1 MGTTKDIEKF
11 DEQIEITFSLFDAIE
26 KSAERYVDG
35 MWRQRNVAIDKLN
48 ESITLHN
55 RLVEKRLKMISK
67 LCEEVKESN
76 DKVQRAYE
84 RTIEI
89 CELLQK
95 RLDEALDEEM
105 EEE

>member
-1 MGTTKDIEKF
+1 MAKTKDIEKF
-11 DEQIEITFSLFDAIE
+11 DEQIENTFSLFDAIE

-35 MWRQRNVAIDKLN
+35 MWRQRNAAIEKLN

-55 RLVEKRLKMISK
+55 RLVEKRLKMVSK
-67 LCEEVKESN
+67 LCEEVKES
-76 DKVQRAYE
+76 DAKIQRAYE
-84 RTIEI
+84 RAIEV

-95 RLDEALDEEM
+95 RLDEAL

>member
-11 DEQIEITFSLFDAIE
+11 DEQIENTFSLYDAIE

-35 MWRQRNVAIDKLN
+35 MWRQRNVAIEKLN
-48 ESITLHN
+48 ETITLHN
-55 RLVEKRLKMISK
+55 RLVEKRLKMIPK
-67 LCEEVKESN
+67 LCMEIEESN
-76 DKVQRAYE
+76 DKLQRAYE
-84 RTIEI
+84 RAMEV

-95 RLDEALDEEM
+95 RLDEAL